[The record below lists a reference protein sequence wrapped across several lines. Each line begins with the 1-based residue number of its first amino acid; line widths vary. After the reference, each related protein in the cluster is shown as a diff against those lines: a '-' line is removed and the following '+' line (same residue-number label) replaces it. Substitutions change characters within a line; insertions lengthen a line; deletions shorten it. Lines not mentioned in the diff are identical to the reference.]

1 MKILIILLLTV
12 SCATNSATKMQDIKE
27 CVEETIYQHEGDDA
41 NTINELAAECFSEQ
55 Y

>member
-12 SCATNSATKMQDIKE
+12 SCSTNSTTRLQDIKD
-27 CVEETIYQHEGDDA
+27 CVEETIYQHDGDDA
-41 NTINELAAECFSEQ
+41 NTINELAAECLSVQ